1 VSRRRARPQEV
12 AYPEDPEEALTLL
25 HPGRVLYL
33 PRGRDL
39 ELTARMDAPHAWEVW
54 YGRGGAS
61 YARRSDGAT
70 LRSSHRYQAATGL
83 PHREAAELWV
93 AWLAALQ
100 IPPAAGIAALVEA
113 LAPQLRQWK
122 IDRREGEV
130 WRQRLC
136 LAGRAEVL
144 HLEVEAPVAVY
155 DLASAY
161 PWAYAQ
167 ALPGELETAA
177 RRDLPAHDCC
187 AAHCDLEVPDSDL
200 PPLPLAGGSGGVAW
214 PTGRWTGWLAGPEAH
229 LAAELDVIRRV
240 HRVVTWT
247 RHNPLTYYA
256 EYLYSLRREAPD
268 KATEGLVKLL
278 LNSCYGLLAS
288 HSEGRVVYLRPPSP
302 PPGALPLREGQW
314 VATPRTRPGIYH
326 PLAAA
331 ILTSRVRERL
341 YRAAAACREALYL
354 GVDGFHTHLGDPGAP
369 ALGEGVGQWRA
380 EGPWLG
386 GGLYLAPGRYLL
398 RGHSALGDRIR
409 HQGLDRPEAVEDLA
423 RYGRTS
429 ILVEGDPLA
438 GLPGGLRELT
448 WEPREGGWIGS
459 RRIAGDRTRAP
470 SAEEWQ
476 EATRKVP
483 DLSWVH

>member
-1 VSRRRARPQEV
+1 
-12 AYPEDPEEALTLL
+12 
-25 HPGRVLYL
+25 
-33 PRGRDL
+33 
-39 ELTARMDAPHAWEVW
+39 
-54 YGRGGAS
+54 
-61 YARRSDGAT
+61 
-70 LRSSHRYQAATGL
+70 
-83 PHREAAELWV
+83 
-93 AWLAALQ
+93 
-100 IPPAAGIAALVEA
+100 
-113 LAPQLRQWK
+113 
-122 IDRREGEV
+122 
-130 WRQRLC
+130 
-136 LAGRAEVL
+136 
-144 HLEVEAPVAVY
+144 
-155 DLASAY
+155 
-161 PWAYAQ
+161 
-167 ALPGELETAA
+167 
-177 RRDLPAHDCC
+177 
-187 AAHCDLEVPDSDL
+187 
-200 PPLPLAGGSGGVAW
+200 
-214 PTGRWTGWLAGPEAH
+214 
-229 LAAELDVIRRV
+229 
-240 HRVVTWT
+240 
-247 RHNPLTYYA
+247 
-256 EYLYSLRREAPD
+256 
-268 KATEGLVKLL
+268 
-278 LNSCYGLLAS
+278 
-288 HSEGRVVYLRPPSP
+288 
-302 PPGALPLREGQW
+302 
-314 VATPRTRPGIYH
+314 
-326 PLAAA
+326 
-331 ILTSRVRERL
+331 VRERL